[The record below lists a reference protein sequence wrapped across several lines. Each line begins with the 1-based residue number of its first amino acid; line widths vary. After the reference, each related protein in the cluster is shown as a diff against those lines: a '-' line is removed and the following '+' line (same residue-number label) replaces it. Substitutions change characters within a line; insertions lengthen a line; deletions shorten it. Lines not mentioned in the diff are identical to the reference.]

1 MLTKVVLI
9 VDDNADVRII
19 FSAILNYD
27 GYHVIEAENGAIGVA
42 AAVKHRPDL
51 ILMDIAMPVLNGFDA
66 ALQLHG
72 LSITK
77 SIPIVAVTGNE
88 FTSEQLGSAA
98 ALFVGYLLKPITPRG
113 VLAEVQRLIGAPHM
127 NDN

>member
-9 VDDNADVRII
+9 IDDNADVRII

-27 GYHVIEAENGAIGVA
+27 GYHVVEAENGEIGVA

-66 ALQLHG
+66 ALRLHD
-72 LSITK
+72 LSITRN
-77 SIPIVAVTGNE
+77 IPIVAVTGNE
-88 FTSEQLGSAA
+88 FTNEQLRSAA
-98 ALFVGYLLKPITPRG
+98 ALFVGYLMKPITPRG

-127 NDN
+127 NDT